1 MVIDVLEAKMNLR
14 RKEEKKE
21 NEGGW
26 SSVNRNEQQQQKINH
41 GAINNVIGEVK
52 ATGNR
57 W

>member
-1 MVIDVLEAKMNLR
+1 MVIDVLESKMNLR

-26 SSVNRNEQQQQKINH
+26 ISVNRNAQQQQKINH

-52 ATGNR
+52 ATGDR